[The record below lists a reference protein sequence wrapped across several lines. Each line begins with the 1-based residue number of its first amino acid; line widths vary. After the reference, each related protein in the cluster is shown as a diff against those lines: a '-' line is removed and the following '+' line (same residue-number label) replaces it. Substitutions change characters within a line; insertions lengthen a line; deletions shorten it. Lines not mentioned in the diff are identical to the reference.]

1 MRKKI
6 LLKNGFV
13 VSHDAIQKADILIE
27 NQQFV
32 EINNSIN
39 YSDATIINL
48 EGLYIFPGLIDT
60 HVHFREPGLT
70 HKADIYSESKASI
83 AGGITTVIDM
93 PNTIPYADSI
103 DIINDKKRI
112 ALSKSHVNIGFFIG
126 AQSQNLDTL
135 LSVDPTEVAGI
146 KLFMGSSTGNV
157 MVDDSS
163 YLQKLFENASIPI
176 AVHAEDETIIKNNL
190 EHYKRV
196 YNNDIPFALHT
207 LIRSSEACF
216 KATQKAIMLA
226 QLNNT
231 PLHILH
237 VSTHEELSLFNIQQY
252 PNITA
257 EVCLP
262 HLWFTVDDF
271 ASLKGFLKCNPSVKS
286 QTDRELLRQAIQSEK
301 VFSVATDHAPHT
313 REEKLKPYLQCP
325 SGMPFIQHS
334 LQCMIELHKQNYF
347 PLTVIAQK
355 MAYNPALRFNI
366 KNRGQIKEGYYAD
379 LVIVNLSK
387 TKKVN
392 KSSILYKCQWSPLQ
406 ETTFSSIIE
415 YTFVNGKMVF
425 HNGKIISEPQG
436 MLLEYNRFK

>member
-1 MRKKI
+1 MQQKI

-13 VSHDAIQKADILIE
+13 VFPNSIQKADILIE
-27 NQQFV
+27 NHKFL
-32 EINNSIN
+32 EISNCIHT
-39 YSDATIINL
+39 SDAEIIDV
-48 EGLYIFPGLIDT
+48 EGLHVFPGIIDT

-70 HKADIYSESKASI
+70 SKADMYSESMAAI
-83 AGGITTVIDM
+83 TGGITSVLDM

-103 DIINDKKRI
+103 DIINEKKRI
-112 ALSKSHVNIGFFIG
+112 ALNKSHVNIGFFIG
-126 AQSQNLDTL
+126 AQRQNLDTL
-135 LSVDPTEVAGI
+135 LAVDPTEVAGI

-157 MVDDSS
+157 MVDDSK
-163 YLQKLFENASIPI
+163 YLQKLFEKTSIPI
-176 AVHAEDETIIKNNL
+176 AVHAEDETTIKNNL
-190 EHYKRV
+190 EHYKKV

-207 LIRSSEACF
+207 VIRSNEACF

-237 VSTHEELSLFNIQQY
+237 VSTHEELNLFNTQQY

-271 ASLKGFLKCNPSVKS
+271 ASLQGFIKCNPSVKS
-286 QTDRELLRQAIQSEK
+286 LTDRESLRQAIQSEK
-301 VFSVATDHAPHT
+301 VYSIATDHAPHT

-334 LQCMIELHKQNYF
+334 LQSMIELHKQNYF
-347 PLTVIAQK
+347 PLTTIAQK
-355 MAYNPALRFNI
+355 MAYNPAQRFNI
-366 KNRGQIKEGYYAD
+366 KNRGQIKEGYFAD

-387 TKKVN
+387 TEKIN
-392 KSSILYKCQWSPLQ
+392 KSSILYKCQWSPLE
-406 ETTFSSIIE
+406 ETTLSSSIE

-425 HNGKIISEPQG
+425 HNGNIISEPQG
-436 MLLEYNRFK
+436 MLLEYNRLK